1 MFFSGLTS
9 AFDNVGG
16 LQILH
21 GVYPALIAAS
31 GVSNFAR
38 IDGLIFCADL
48 QVVK

>member
-9 AFDNVGG
+9 AFENAGG

-21 GVYPALIAAS
+21 GVYPALMAAS
-31 GVSNFAR
+31 GVSNLTRF
-38 IDGLIFCADL
+38 DGLIFCADL